1 MVNKQQLIAERASR
15 IKADLDDGSTD
26 SLTAYLSDLV
36 EDIRFKVHAVADLA
50 PEARIPMLQYLL
62 CNLEKMAYGK

>member
-15 IKADLDDGSTD
+15 IKKDLDDGSTD
-26 SLTAYLSDLV
+26 SLNAYLSDLV
-36 EDIRFKVHAVADLA
+36 EDIRFKVRAVADLA
-50 PEARIPMLQYLL
+50 PAARIPMLQYLL